1 LDLSAFIDSQIK
13 ALRSEPSERLPR
25 PVGCLVVEK
34 VATQSI
40 AASAGIRKGDLLS
53 LVDGSP
59 AARQSPKLY
68 EHRAAKRLLTFYSRP
83 DRAVIELA
91 TTGIETGATFDYS
104 AEAIHSR
111 FKPADPD
118 PSALA
123 RLWELGDC
131 AGLLQLSRAALATAG
146 NEQTPALLFEG
157 VGLWEQGE
165 FEAGLERIQHYLTR
179 YGNDWTMN
187 FRATGMHYLGLEA
200 LRLGQKDAG
209 LRQLQAAFEYS
220 PLESTADA
228 IAEITGTRPP
238 MNVPV
243 WTGRPFPVDYT
254 LPTFEGARKTV
265 SLGATLRAMAPGKL
279 LGVCLLASYRSNGP
293 YSDFLGRW
301 HNYASHFG
309 PFVEGLHVI
318 TMEPKRYP
326 DREYHY
332 RREDEVR
339 ALTLPF
345 ELLLEEGE
353 VVRELAPSG
362 SPFILL
368 LDSQGTI
375 RSEGELDGV
384 ELWDALAR

>member
-1 LDLSAFIDSQIK
+1 MDLSAFIDSQIK

-118 PSALA
+118 PSAPA

-200 LRLGQKDAG
+200 LRLGARLRVVWDIDPETDDDALPPLTLQPLVENAIVHG
-209 LRQLQAAFEYS
+209 ISPRAQPGTVQIACKREPHADVLRVRVSDDGAGCVW
-220 PLESTADA
+220 PPPPTP
-228 IAEITGTRPP
+228 GRPP
-238 MNVPV
+238 GV
-243 WTGRPFPVDYT
+243 G
-254 LPTFEGARKTV
+254 
-265 SLGATLRAMAPGKL
+265 LGALIRRFELDYDGRARLDVRSAPGA
-279 LGVCLLASYRSNGP
+279 GFS
-293 YSDFLGRW
+293 
-301 HNYASHFG
+301 
-309 PFVEGLHVI
+309 VEILI
-318 TMEPKRYP
+318 PQT
-326 DREYHY
+326 DI
-332 RREDEVR
+332 
-339 ALTLPF
+339 
-345 ELLLEEGE
+345 
-353 VVRELAPSG
+353 AP
-362 SPFILL
+362 
-368 LDSQGTI
+368 
-375 RSEGELDGV
+375 
-384 ELWDALAR
+384 

>member
-1 LDLSAFIDSQIK
+1 VNLDAFIDSQIK
-13 ALRSEPSERLPR
+13 ALRSEPSDRVPR

-34 VATQSI
+34 VATQCV
-40 AASAGIRKGDLLS
+40 AARAGVRKGDLLS

-59 AARQSPKLY
+59 AARQSPRLY
-68 EHRAAKRLLTFYSRP
+68 EQRAAKRLLTFYSRQS
-83 DRAVIELA
+83 RAVIELA
-91 TTGIETGATFDYS
+91 TTGIETGATFDYT

-118 PSALA
+118 PSALV

-131 AGLLQLSRAALATAG
+131 AGLLQLSRAALATPG

-165 FEAGLERIQHYLTR
+165 YEAGLERIRHYLTR

-187 FRATGMHYLGLEA
+187 FRAAGMHYLGLEA
-200 LRLGQKDAG
+200 LRLGQKDVG
-209 LRQLQAAFEYS
+209 LQRLQAAFEYS

-228 IAEITGTRPP
+228 IAEITGVRPP

-243 WTGRPFPVDYT
+243 WTGRPFPVDYS
-254 LPTFEGARKTV
+254 LETFERERKTV
-265 SLGATLRAMAPGKL
+265 SLGDTLRAMAPGKL
-279 LGVCLLASYRSNGP
+279 LCVCLLASYRSNGP

-301 HNYASHFG
+301 HNYASYFA
-309 PFVEGLHVI
+309 PFLEGLHVI

-339 ALTLPF
+339 ALPLPF

-353 VVRELAPSG
+353 VVSQLAPSG
-362 SPFILL
+362 SPFIVLV
-368 LDSQGTI
+368 DAQGTI
-375 RSEGELDGV
+375 RSEGELESV

>member
-1 LDLSAFIDSQIK
+1 MELEAFIQSQIK
-13 ALRSEPSERLPR
+13 ALRSEPSERMPR

-34 VATQSI
+34 VAKQCVASHAGI
-40 AASAGIRKGDLLS
+40 AAGDLLS

-68 EHRAAKRLLTFYSRP
+68 DHRAAKRLLTFYSKAR
-83 DRAVIELA
+83 RAVVELA
-91 TTGIETGATFDYS
+91 TTGIETGASLDYT

-118 PSALA
+118 LSALA

-131 AGLLQLSRAALATAG
+131 AGLLRLSRAALATPG

-165 FEAGLERIQHYLTR
+165 YQGGLERIQHYLTR

-200 LRLGQKDAG
+200 LRLGQKEAG
-209 LRQLQAAFEYS
+209 LQRLAAAFEYS
-220 PLESTADA
+220 PLVSTADV
-228 IAEITGTRPP
+228 IAEITGVRPP
-238 MNVPV
+238 MTVPR
-243 WTGRPFPVDYT
+243 WTGRSFPVDYS
-254 LPTFEGARKTV
+254 LPTFEGEKKTV
-265 SLGATLRAMAPGKL
+265 SLGATLGAMPTGKVL
-279 LGVCLLASYRSNGP
+279 CVCLLASYRSNGP
-293 YSDFLGRW
+293 YSDFLGRY

-309 PFVEGLHVI
+309 PFLAGLHVI

-339 ALTLPF
+339 ALPLPF

-353 VVRELAPSG
+353 VVAELAPSG
-362 SPFILL
+362 SPFIVL
-368 LDSQGTI
+368 LDAQGTI
-375 RSEGELDGV
+375 LCEGELESVDF
-384 ELWDALAR
+384 WDALAR